1 MIKLFNISDKAL
13 REYRTTVKGRDFISK
28 EQAQKVL
35 TRNIIL
41 SDAFHHT
48 HYSHYYYGALRIT
61 VNKQNKI
68 IHIKNNSGHKGRIN
82 KVAKKLLN
90 EVLGI

>member
-1 MIKLFNISDKAL
+1 MIRLFDISEKAL
-13 REYRTTVKGRDFISK
+13 NEYRSTVRGRDLISK
-28 EQAQKVL
+28 EKAQKVL

-41 SDAFHHT
+41 CDAFHHT
-48 HYSHYYYGALRIT
+48 HYSHYYYGALRMT

-68 IHIKNNSGHKGRIN
+68 IHIKNNTRHRGRIN

-90 EVLGI
+90 EVLDI

>member
-1 MIKLFNISDKAL
+1 MIKLFDISDKAL

-28 EQAQKVL
+28 EHAQKVL

-68 IHIKNNSGHKGRIN
+68 IHIKNNTDNKGRIN